1 MNVDYNARENEIA
14 IPLGKNS
21 LHHSISGTLSIP
33 KDSKGLVIF
42 AHGSGSGRHSPRNRY
57 VSLVLNNDG
66 VSTLLLDLL
75 TEEEEKR
82 DHVTRE
88 HRFDISLLAERLIAV
103 TDWLIEQ
110 PNIKGKILG
119 YFGASTGAAAALIA
133 ADNRPDNISA
143 IVCRGGRVDLAPN
156 HTPLKNIKCPTLFIV
171 GEKDQQVIEWN
182 QQTLDKYLENV
193 EKKKMVIIPGA
204 THLFEERGKLEEVA
218 KKASGWFRCYF
229 QIKEHET
236 SKDNSRSV
244 QRLT

>member
-1 MNVDYNARENEIA
+1 MNVHDNTSENEIA
-14 IPLGKNS
+14 IPLGKSS
-21 LHHSISGTLSIP
+21 LHHSISGNLSIP

-42 AHGSGSGRHSPRNRY
+42 AHGSGSGRYSPRNRY
-57 VSLVLNNDG
+57 VSNVLNKDG

-82 DHVTRE
+82 DNVTRE
-88 HRFDISLLAERLIAV
+88 HRFDVKLLAERLVAV
-103 TDWLIEQ
+103 TDWLLEQ
-110 PNIKGKILG
+110 PNTKGKILG

-133 ADNRPDNISA
+133 ADNRPDDISA
-143 IVCRGGRVDLAPN
+143 VVSRGGRVDLATN
-156 HTPLKNIKCPTLFIV
+156 YVSLKNIKCPTLFIV
-171 GEKDQQVIEWN
+171 GEKDQQIIEWN

-204 THLFEERGKLEEVA
+204 THLFEEKGKLEEVA

-236 SKDNSRSV
+236 SKNSRSV
-244 QRLT
+244 QE